1 MKQPSVKKA
10 TFDFD
15 ARVARRLADL
25 KHELQYDEGFSASE
39 ASGVAIVEA
48 LIMNATAKQVARLL
62 QKRP

>member
-1 MKQPSVKKA
+1 MKQSSIKKA

-15 ARVARRLADL
+15 AEVARRLAHL

-48 LIMNATAKQVARLL
+48 LIMNTSAKQIAKLL
-62 QKRP
+62 KKSR